1 MSGTEDKKTSCEN
14 TDVPTQA
21 VNPAMLVK
29 APKLPIKVEFSQDGD
44 VYKRQARI
52 VSACSLTEE
61 RAASSSSRVEIPCSV
76 R

>member
-29 APKLPIKVEFSQDGD
+29 APKLPIKVKFSQDG
-44 VYKRQARI
+44 
-52 VSACSLTEE
+52 
-61 RAASSSSRVEIPCSV
+61 SRKEQHNDKK
-76 R
+76 

>member
-29 APKLPIKVEFSQDGD
+29 APKLPIKVEFSQDGSRKEQHND
-44 VYKRQARI
+44 KKKKKGYQCKIA
-52 VSACSLTEE
+52 ACLLLLQT
-61 RAASSSSRVEIPCSV
+61 
-76 R
+76 